1 MVVICVQVP
10 GCEGKAG
17 MAAIEDPNKQ
27 VDLVDLLNKL
37 RRALPS
43 YAIPVFIRLVK
54 KIETTGTFKLPK
66 VIF

>member
-1 MVVICVQVP
+1 MAICFQSP
-10 GCEGKAG
+10 GCEDRAG
-17 MAAIEDPNKQ
+17 MAAIGKPNKK

-43 YAIPVFIRLVK
+43 YTIPVFIRLVK